1 MFHSVVTIMELI
13 RVLRSNSGAGK
24 DQSAKKSAEFLQYVL
39 KNTESND
46 ELKGLDTDSLVIE
59 HTQVSKALKMEH
71 RTYRAHGRI
80 NPYMSSPCHVEMILT
95 KKAQIFLNQKRRLHR
110 RKRYPRRY

>member
-1 MFHSVVTIMELI
+1 MELI

-80 NPYMSSPCHVEMILT
+80 NPYMSSPCHMEMIL
-95 KKAQIFLNQKRRLHR
+95 
-110 RKRYPRRY
+110 P

>member
-46 ELKGLDTDSLVIE
+46 
-59 HTQVSKALKMEH
+59 
-71 RTYRAHGRI
+71 
-80 NPYMSSPCHVEMILT
+80 
-95 KKAQIFLNQKRRLHR
+95 
-110 RKRYPRRY
+110 